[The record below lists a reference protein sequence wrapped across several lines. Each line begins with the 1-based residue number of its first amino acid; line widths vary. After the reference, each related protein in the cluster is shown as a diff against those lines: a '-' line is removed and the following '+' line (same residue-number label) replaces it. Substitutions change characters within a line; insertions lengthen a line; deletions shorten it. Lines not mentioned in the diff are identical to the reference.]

1 MKQLIIE
8 NALKTEEE
16 FQQFQYLLR
25 FINNKVSSCSLRNNK
40 IVIEHDSNEE
50 GSLKTQISE
59 ILKRVSGSRNLP
71 FKNQTY
77 YETSIT
83 PPFQNNI
90 LDELLEKKVITNN
103 GNGLFSFRPPF
114 SDLIL
119 LLDQLIVDHIAKPL
133 GALNEQYPSLI
144 SMDTLNKTNHF
155 TSFPHHVLF
164 TQHLEEDLSTIDSF
178 TRKVKENNGLHK
190 DMIQPNDVKTTSLVK
205 NPAVCYHCYKS
216 LENTEVQGEGYV
228 VTSMGK
234 CSRYESNNHS
244 DFGRL
249 LDFSMREIIFV
260 GEDEFVKKMRSKSI
274 ELLKDFL
281 SLWEIDALIENANDP
296 FFTDDYQVKSF
307 FQRDM
312 EMKYEVKFKVP
323 YLKSAI
329 SVSSSN
335 YHGNVFGQAFSIK
348 KEHNYVS
355 TGCLAFGLERWVFA
369 FLSQY
374 GLDSNKWPNRIK
386 KLISQT
392 SQSEIFT
399 LKS

>member
-8 NALKTEEE
+8 NTLKTEEE

-25 FINNKVSSCSLRNNK
+25 FINKKVNSCSLNNNEIIIK
-40 IVIEHDSNEE
+40 HNINEE
-50 GSLKTQISE
+50 DSLKTQILD
-59 ILKRVSGSRNLP
+59 ILKRVSGTRSLP
-71 FKNQTY
+71 FKNETY
-77 YETSIT
+77 YETSVET
-83 PPFQNNI
+83 PFNNNI
-90 LDELLEKKVITNN
+90 LDELLAKNIITDN

-114 SDLIL
+114 SDLLL
-119 LLDQLIVDHIAKPL
+119 LLDQLIIDNIAKPL

-164 TQHLEEDLSTIDSF
+164 TQHLKEDLSIIDSF
-178 TRKVKENNGLHK
+178 TRKVQESDGLHK
-190 DMIQPNDVKTTSLVK
+190 DMIQPSDVKTTSLVK

-216 LENTEVQGEGYV
+216 LENTEVQGEGYI

-312 EMKYEVKFKVP
+312 EMKYEVKFKIP
-323 YLKSAI
+323 YLKNTI

-348 KEHNYVS
+348 KGNNYVS
-355 TGCLAFGLERWVFA
+355 TGCLAFGLERWIFA

-374 GLDSNKWPNRIK
+374 GLDIKKWPSQIK
-386 KLISQT
+386 KLISYT
-392 SQSEIFT
+392 A
-399 LKS
+399 K

>member
-8 NALKTEEE
+8 NSLNTDDE

-25 FINNKVSSCSLRNNK
+25 FVNNTVSSCSLNNNE
-40 IVIEHDSNEE
+40 IIITHNSNEE
-50 GSLKTQISE
+50 EKLKVQISD
-59 ILKRVSGSRNLP
+59 ILKRVSGSRSLP
-71 FKNQTY
+71 FKNETY
-77 YETSIT
+77 YESSTT
-83 PPFQNNI
+83 PPFQDNI
-90 LDELLEKKVITNN
+90 LEELIEKKIIINN
-103 GNGLFSFRPPF
+103 GNGLFSFRSPF
-114 SDLIL
+114 SDLLL
-119 LLDQLIVDHIAKPL
+119 LLDQLILERIAKPL
-133 GALNEQYPSLI
+133 GALNEEYPSLI

-164 TQHLEEDLSTIDSF
+164 TQHLKEDFSIIDSF
-178 TRKVKENNGLHK
+178 TSKVKTNNALHES
-190 DMIQPNDVKTTSLVK
+190 MIQANDMKITNLVK
-205 NPAVCYHCYKS
+205 SPAVCYHCYKS

-228 VTSMGK
+228 VTSVGK

-260 GEDEFVKKMRSKSI
+260 GEDTFVKKMRAKSI
-274 ELLKDFL
+274 ELMKGFL

-323 YLKSAI
+323 YLKSSI

-348 KEHNYVS
+348 KEDNYVS
-355 TGCLAFGLERWVFA
+355 TGCLAFGLERWIFA

-374 GLDSNKWPNRIK
+374 GLDSEKWPKQIK
-386 KLISQT
+386 ELTYHLSR
-392 SQSEIFT
+392 
-399 LKS
+399 